1 MRLLPV
7 LVVLAL
13 ATLPSGV
20 SLDAQ
25 TNPARGEPERDA
37 ATESLVNAAEVVA
50 PEFAADALLRLS
62 TSPRVDPAWR
72 REIVDDAFFR
82 AYGAQEQY
90 RRSTPQPLSPDT
102 RQGANQL
109 AYSTA
114 LTRVSLQ
121 VRAARLMAFVDPDRA
136 RELFEWIDLNLAP
149 GVCEDPLVP
158 DVDEYYS
165 ALGQI
170 ARSSY
175 PRDGLSALRFFEL
188 YLWRA
193 YLPSEMPSVV
203 RAMGRFPRGK
213 DVAEQLEGLL
223 RWLLDAS
230 SRDARGFSSAS
241 GDLVSRVADLQ
252 AADRTLGVQSW
263 YLMDSL
269 REFLG
274 TRMKDPRCGDST
286 AEAMVPPNFN
296 SALRRIRAGDVKLLE
311 PDVVPPVRLGIAR
324 SDRYWQTADSSRL
337 HDTASRLWGPNKT
350 PVSLRV
356 RQTPEWRA
364 DAERFLGDL
373 EPWSIAREATDRDV
387 FYQKAVLYTVLVD
400 LVPRSPLRTRA
411 LRSYVEFLRHA
422 EGDRDRRSLWFVFLT
437 RLLEVSRDSDRTE
450 ILSALEETN
459 HPVLW
464 LYARMER
471 TLPQTK
477 P

>member
-1 MRLLPV
+1 MRPLPV
-7 LVVLAL
+7 LVVLTLVAL
-13 ATLPSGV
+13 TPRVQV
-20 SLDAQ
+20 SAQ
-25 TNPARGEPERDA
+25 TNPRRGEYERDPA
-37 ATESLVNAAEVVA
+37 IESLVDAAEVVA
-50 PEFAADALLRLS
+50 PEFASDALLRLS
-62 TSPRVDPAWR
+62 TSPRVDQSWR
-72 REIVDDAFFR
+72 RDIVDDAFFR

-102 RQGANQL
+102 RQGASQL

-121 VRAARLMAFVDPDRA
+121 VRAARLMTFVDPDRA
-136 RELFEWIDLNLAP
+136 RELFEWIDLNPSP

-158 DVDEYYS
+158 DVEEYYS

-175 PRDGLSALRFFEL
+175 PRDGLAALRFFEL

-193 YLPSEMPSVV
+193 YLPSEMPSVA
-203 RAMGRFPRGK
+203 RAIEHFPRGK
-213 DVAEQLEGLL
+213 ETAEQLEGLL

-241 GDLVSRVADLQ
+241 GDIVSRVADLQ

-269 REFLG
+269 REYLG
-274 TRMKDPRCGDST
+274 TRMKDPRCGDSA
-286 AEAMVPPNFN
+286 AESMVPSAFN
-296 SALRRIRAGDVKLLE
+296 AALRRIRASEVKLLG
-311 PDVVPPVRLGIAR
+311 PDVIPPVRQGIAR
-324 SDRYWQTADSSRL
+324 SDPYWQTADSRRL
-337 HDTASRLWGPNKT
+337 HDSASRLWGPNKA

-364 DAERFLGDL
+364 QAEQFLGDL
-373 EPWSIAREATDRDV
+373 EPWSIAREAIDRDV

-411 LRSYVEFLRHA
+411 IRSYVEFLRHS
-422 EGDRDRRSLWFVFLT
+422 EGDRDRRTLWFVFLT
-437 RLLEVSRDSDRTE
+437 RLLEASRESDRTE
-450 ILSALEETN
+450 ILNALEETN